1 MRVVIAHDRPKQEMK
16 DSVERSIDQL
26 FTGFS
31 IGVIE
36 FIDQR
41 KQWSGDTL
49 AFSFSAT
56 LGFLRTPIWGSALV
70 TEKEVIL
77 DVDLGLLG
85 KLLPEESAATQLAC
99 RARGLLTK

>member
-1 MRVVIAHDRPKQEMK
+1 MRVTIPHNRPKQEMK

-41 KQWSGDTL
+41 KQWSGDTMT
-49 AFSFSAT
+49 FSLSAK
-56 LGFLRTPIWGSALV
+56 LGFLRTPIRGSALV
-70 TEKEVIL
+70 TDREVIL
-77 DVDLGLLG
+77 DVDLGLLST
-85 KLLPEESAATQLAC
+85 LIAETSAATQIVG
-99 RARGLLTK
+99 RAKALLNK